1 MIINTQKVIACQ
13 IVKKYHNYLEFDF
26 WRCLPMQRLTNITNF
41 SAAASMRQLLYA
53 CVFM

>member
-13 IVKKYHNYLEFDF
+13 IVKEYDNYLEFDF
-26 WRCLPMQRLTNITNF
+26 WRCLPNELTNITNF
-41 SAAASMRQLLYA
+41 SAAASMRQLLYV